1 MYLSKRPDG
10 LKNSGRFYL
19 SSKQSFLQTDKIW
32 NRKNPMGK
40 ITISNIME
48 ALIAG
53 TPLENC
59 GKKTNKSQYEKN
71 SA

>member
-19 SSKQSFLQTDKIW
+19 SSKQSFLQPDKIW
-32 NRKNPMGK
+32 YRKNPMGK

-48 ALIAG
+48 ALMAG

-59 GKKTNKSQYEKN
+59 GEKTNKSQYEKN
-71 SA
+71 NA